1 MNSKKS
7 MLLAVLAVIFI
18 GIAIFF
24 IIGISSSKSKNNK
37 TITNTEINKTNS
49 TIQAQKEHEEER
61 KKYSNVLYVYNAAEY
76 MDQSTIMDFE
86 KEYKVRVE
94 YSEFESNEDMYDNIV
109 ANPNK
114 YDVLIPSDYMID
126 RLIKEDKLAKID
138 KAKVSNISNV
148 ATEYL
153 GPEYDKNNEYTIPY
167 MTGTLGILYNKKKVS
182 SPIDSWTALFDSKY
196 MGKILM
202 WDSQRDC
209 IGATLKMLGYS
220 MNSKNQ
226 NELSE
231 AKAKLVAQRAYAQ
244 YGEEEIRD
252 MMIAG
257 EGTVSLM
264 YSGEAKN
271 AMNQN
276 HDLDYVI
283 PKEGG
288 NKWIDGFVI
297 MKNTKH
303 LEMAQNFINFMC
315 RPNIAVRNMTETG
328 YTSAIKGAW
337 GEFGNDKVMF
347 PSEEELARCEAF
359 LYDKEALKL
368 YDQVWSSIR

>member
-7 MLLAVLAVIFI
+7 IILASVFAVIAI
-18 GIAIFF
+18 ILIIAIVM
-24 IIGISSSKSKNNK
+24 SNNK
-37 TITNTEINKTNS
+37 ENKKVNKSNNVGSINNS
-49 TIQAQKEHEEER
+49 QIQAEKEHEQER
-61 KKYSNVLYVYNAAEY
+61 KKYSNVLYVYNAAQY
-76 MDQSTIMDFE
+76 MDKSAIMDFE

-94 YSEFESNEDMYDNIV
+94 YSEFESNEDMYDNIIK
-109 ANPNK
+109 NPDK

-126 RLIKEDKLAKID
+126 RLIKEDKLAKLD
-138 KAKVSNISNV
+138 KDKINNISNV
-148 ATEYL
+148 AREYL
-153 GPEYDKNNEYTIPY
+153 SPEYDKNNDYTIPY
-167 MTGTLGILYNKKKVS
+167 MTGTLGILYNTKKVTK
-182 SPIDSWTALFDSKY
+182 PVDSWIALFDQTY
-196 MGKILM
+196 RGKILM
-202 WDSQRDC
+202 WDSERDC
-209 IGATLKMLGYS
+209 LGATLKMLGYS

-226 NELSE
+226 SELVS
-231 AKAKLVAQRAYAQ
+231 AQNKLIEQRSYVK

-276 HDLDYVI
+276 RDLDYII

-297 MKNTKH
+297 VKNTKH
-303 LEMAQNFINFMC
+303 LEMAHNFINFMC
-315 RPNIAVRNMTETG
+315 RSNIAIRNMTTTG

-347 PSEEELARCEAF
+347 PSEEELSRCEAF
-359 LYDKEALKL
+359 LYDKDAVQL
-368 YDQVWSSIR
+368 YNQIWSKVH

>member
-1 MNSKKS
+1 MDSKKRIIVVAI
-7 MLLAVLAVIFI
+7 LICVAVLL
-18 GIAIFF
+18 
-24 IIGISSSKSKNNK
+24 IIGIIATKTPKGNKVINFNNNK
-37 TITNTEINKTNS
+37 NDS
-49 TIQAQKEHEEER
+49 AIQAEKKHEEER
-61 KKYSNVLYVYNAAEY
+61 KKYSDVLYVFNAAEY
-76 MDQSTIMDFE
+76 MDKSTIMDFE

-94 YSEFESNEDMYDNIV
+94 YSEFESNEDMYNKVI

-126 RLIKEDKLAKID
+126 RLIKEDRLAKLD
-138 KAKVSNISNV
+138 KTKVTNISNV
-148 ATEYL
+148 APEYL
-153 GPEYDKNNEYTIPY
+153 HPEYDKENEYTVPY
-167 MTGTLGILYNKKKVS
+167 MTGTLGILYNTKKV
-182 SPIDSWTALFDSKY
+182 PNKIDSWSALFDSKY
-196 MGKILM
+196 KGKILM
-202 WDSQRDC
+202 WNSQRDC
-209 IGATLKMLGYS
+209 LGATLKMLGYS

-226 NELSE
+226 SELQE
-231 AKAKLVAQRAYAQ
+231 AQAKLIAQKSIAR

-252 MMIAG
+252 IMIAG
-257 EGTVSLM
+257 EGTVALM

-288 NKWIDGFVI
+288 NKWTDSFVI

-315 RPNIAVRNMTETG
+315 RPNIAVRNMTSTG

-347 PSEEELARCEAF
+347 PTQSELARCEAF
-359 LYDKEALKL
+359 LYDKEAVQL
-368 YDQVWSSIR
+368 YNQIWSKIH